1 MSIRHQRDSIM
12 AAHIPLN
19 DTVYRFMESHDAF
32 EHADG
37 LNEWDDNRYH
47 QLEKKAQFHGA
58 IASHSI
64 AGKVQVTR
72 ETMDSP
78 CVEQICHV
86 PLDSIVIVNVRSEA
100 DVLLNG
106 RYVNAN
112 TFHISSG
119 RSFHALAKAPIEA
132 LMLTVSKDAFLE
144 RFRTES
150 LSNIESKPFERFIQ
164 PSMDTQ
170 VDFEANLRAHLNSV
184 RAGSL
189 SAPISSSL
197 DKVFSCVQEILDFE
211 TSSRLVVPPSTR
223 TYIVEKSC
231 EFFAQHVQEENIG
244 VLDLCN
250 HLRISRRTLQY
261 SFEDVLGMTPLNYV
275 RSVRLNTA
283 RKLLMSSPQETIQG
297 AALDAGF
304 SHLGRFSKY
313 YQEFFGEL
321 PSQTVSRLGSHRSH
335 H

>member
-1 MSIRHQRDSIM
+1 MM
-12 AAHIPLN
+12 AMHTPQN
-19 DTVYRFMESHDAF
+19 DTRFRFMESHDAF
-32 EHADG
+32 EHAGG

-47 QLEKKAQFHGA
+47 QLEKKAHFHGA

-86 PLDSIVIVNVRSEA
+86 PLDSIVIVNVRSDE

-119 RSFHALAKAPIEA
+119 RSFHAVAKAPIEA
-132 LMLTVSKDAFLE
+132 LMLTVSKAAFLE
-144 RFRTES
+144 TFKTEAF
-150 LSNIESKPFERFIQ
+150 LNIESKPFERFIQ
-164 PSMDTQ
+164 PSIETQ
-170 VDFEANLRAHLNSV
+170 IDFELNLKSHLSNIQ
-184 RAGSL
+184 AGIGQD
-189 SAPISSSL
+189 PFSSSL
-197 DKVFSCVQEILDFE
+197 NKVFSCVQEILDFE
-211 TSSRLVVPPSTR
+211 TSTRLVIPPATR

-231 EFFAQHVQEENIG
+231 EFFAHHVQDEDIG

-250 HLRISRRTLQY
+250 HLRISGRTLQY

-275 RSVRLNTA
+275 RSVRLN
-283 RKLLMSSPQETIQG
+283 
-297 AALDAGF
+297 
-304 SHLGRFSKY
+304 KY
-313 YQEFFGEL
+313 YHEFFGEL
-321 PSQTVSRLGSHRSH
+321 PSQTVSSLGAHRRH

>member
-1 MSIRHQRDSIM
+1 M
-12 AAHIPLN
+12 ATHAPQN
-19 DTVYRFMESHDAF
+19 ETQFRYMESHNAY
-32 EHADG
+32 EHAGG

-47 QLEKKAQFHGA
+47 QLEKNAHFHGA

-64 AGKVQVTR
+64 AGSVQVTR
-72 ETMDSP
+72 ETMDSA

-86 PLDSIVIVNVRSEA
+86 PLDSIVIVNVRSST

-106 RYVNAN
+106 RYVNAD

-119 RSFHALAKAPIEA
+119 RSFHAVSKSPIEA
-132 LMLTVSKDAFLE
+132 LMLTVSKESFFE
-144 RFRTES
+144 RFRAEAF
-150 LSNIESKPFERFIQ
+150 LNIETKPFERYIK
-164 PSMDTQ
+164 PSADTQ
-170 VDFEANLRAHLNSV
+170 IDFELNLKSHLSKIQS
-184 RAGSL
+184 GSGQIPFSTDL
-189 SAPISSSL
+189 E
-197 DKVFSCVQEILDFE
+197 KVFCCVQEILDFE
-211 TSSRLVVPPSTR
+211 TSGRVVLPPSTR
-223 TYIVEKSC
+223 AYIVEKSC
-231 EFFAQHVQEENIG
+231 EFFANHVQDESIG

-283 RKLLMSSPQETIQG
+283 RNLLISSPQDTIQG

-313 YQEFFGEL
+313 YNEFFGEL
-321 PSQTVSRLGSHRSH
+321 PSQTVNRLGANRAHS
-335 H
+335 

>member
-1 MSIRHQRDSIM
+1 MM
-12 AAHIPLN
+12 AMHTPQN
-19 DTVYRFMESHDAF
+19 DTRFRFMESHDAF
-32 EHADG
+32 EHAGG

-47 QLEKKAQFHGA
+47 QLEKKAHFHGA

-86 PLDSIVIVNVRSEA
+86 PLDSIVIVNVRSDE

-119 RSFHALAKAPIEA
+119 RSFHAVAKAPIEA
-132 LMLTVSKDAFLE
+132 LMLTVSKAAFLE
-144 RFRTES
+144 TFKTEAF
-150 LSNIESKPFERFIQ
+150 LNIESKPFERFIQ
-164 PSMDTQ
+164 PSIETQ
-170 VDFEANLRAHLNSV
+170 IDFELNLKSHLSNIQ
-184 RAGSL
+184 AGIGQD
-189 SAPISSSL
+189 PFSSSL
-197 DKVFSCVQEILDFE
+197 NKVFSCVQEILDFE
-211 TSSRLVVPPSTR
+211 TSTRLVIPPSTR

-231 EFFAQHVQEENIG
+231 EFFAHHVQDEDIG

-283 RKLLMSSPQETIQG
+283 RRLLMSSPQETIQG

-321 PSQTVSRLGSHRSH
+321 PSQTVSRLGAHRRH

>member
-1 MSIRHQRDSIM
+1 M
-12 AAHIPLN
+12 AAHTPLN
-19 DTVYRFMESHDAF
+19 DTQFRFMESHDAF
-32 EHADG
+32 EHACG

-47 QLEKKAQFHGA
+47 QLEKKAHFHGA
-58 IASHSI
+58 IASHSL
-64 AGKVQVTR
+64 AGKVLVTR

-86 PLDSIVIVNVRSEA
+86 PLDSIVIVNVRSDE

-119 RSFHALAKAPIEA
+119 RSFHAVARAPIEA
-132 LMLTVSKDAFLE
+132 LMLTVSKTAFCE
-144 RFRTES
+144 RFRTEAF
-150 LSNIESKPFERFIQ
+150 LNIESKPFERFIQ
-164 PSMDTQ
+164 PSTDTQ
-170 VDFEANLRAHLNSV
+170 VDFERNLKSHLSQV
-184 RAGSL
+184 QAGVGQTPFSASL
-189 SAPISSSL
+189 E
-197 DKVFSCVQEILDFE
+197 KVFGCVQEIIDFE
-211 TSSRLVVPPSTR
+211 TSSRWVVPPSTR
-223 TYIVEKSC
+223 AYIVEKSC
-231 EFFAQHVQEENIG
+231 EFFARHVQDEDIG

-275 RSVRLNTA
+275 RTVRLNTA
-283 RKLLMSSPQETIQG
+283 RKLLMSSPQESIQG

-304 SHLGRFSKY
+304 NHLGRFSKY

-321 PSQTVSRLGSHRSH
+321 PSQTVSRLGAHRRH

>member
-1 MSIRHQRDSIM
+1 M
-12 AAHIPLN
+12 AMQMPKN
-19 DTVYRFMESHDAF
+19 DTLFSFMESHDAF
-32 EHADG
+32 EHAGG

-47 QLEKKAQFHGA
+47 QLEKKTRFHGA

-64 AGKVQVTR
+64 AGKVKITR

-78 CVEQICHV
+78 YIEQICHV
-86 PLDSIVIVNVRSEA
+86 PLDSIVIVNVRSSE

-106 RYVNAN
+106 RYVNGN

-119 RSFHALAKAPIEA
+119 RSFHSVSRAPIEA
-132 LMLTVSKDAFLE
+132 LMLTVKKSDFLE
-144 RFRTES
+144 RFKTDGH
-150 LSNIESKPFERFIQ
+150 LNIDSKPFERFIQ
-164 PSMDTQ
+164 PSEETQ
-170 VDFEANLRAHLNSV
+170 IDFESNLKLHLSRVQSGCLDSPDN
-184 RAGSL
+184 
-189 SAPISSSL
+189 SSL
-197 DKVFSCVQEILDFE
+197 NNVFACVQEILDFE
-211 TSSRLVVPPSTR
+211 AGSSRLVVSPSTR

-231 EFFAQHVQEENIG
+231 EFFARHLQDENIG

-261 SFEDVLGMTPLNYV
+261 SFEDVLGMTPLNYI
-275 RSVRLNTA
+275 RTVRLNIA
-283 RKLLMSSPQETIQG
+283 RKLLMRSPFETIQG

-321 PSQTVSRLGSHRSH
+321 PSQTVGRLGAHRH
-335 H
+335 HH

>member
-1 MSIRHQRDSIM
+1 MPMPTRQ
-12 AAHIPLN
+12 P
-19 DTVYRFMESHDAF
+19 DTQFRFLESHDAF
-32 EHADG
+32 EHAGG
-37 LNEWDDNRYH
+37 LEEWDDNRYH
-47 QLEKKAQFHGA
+47 QLEKRARFHGA

-72 ETMDSP
+72 ETMESP
-78 CVEQICHV
+78 YIEQICHV
-86 PLDSIVIVNVRSEA
+86 PLDSIVIVNVRSSA

-119 RSFHALAKAPIEA
+119 RSFHSVSRAPIEA
-132 LMLTVSKDAFLE
+132 LMLTVKKSDFLE
-144 RFRTES
+144 QFRTDGH
-150 LSNIESKPFERFIQ
+150 LNIDAKPFERFIQ
-164 PSMDTQ
+164 PSSETQ
-170 VDFEANLRAHLNSV
+170 IDFETNLKLHLSHV
-184 RAGSL
+184 QSGCADATDR
-189 SAPISSSL
+189 SSL
-197 DKVFSCVQEILDFE
+197 ANVFACVQEILDFD
-211 TSSRLVVPPSTR
+211 TGSSRFVVPPSTR

-231 EFFAQHVQEENIG
+231 EFFARHLQDENIG

-261 SFEDVLGMTPLNYV
+261 SFEDVLGMTPLNYI

-283 RKLLMSSPQETIQG
+283 RKLLVQSPSDTIQG

-321 PSQTVSRLGSHRSH
+321 PSQTVGRLGAHRH
-335 H
+335 PH

>member
-1 MSIRHQRDSIM
+1 MM
-12 AAHIPLN
+12 AMYAPQN
-19 DTVYRFMESHDAF
+19 DTRFRFMESHDAF
-32 EHADG
+32 EHAGG

-47 QLEKKAQFHGA
+47 QLEKKAHFHGA

-86 PLDSIVIVNVRSEA
+86 PLDSIVIVNVRSDE

-119 RSFHALAKAPIEA
+119 RSFHAVAKAPIEA
-132 LMLTVSKDAFLE
+132 LMLTVSRAAFLE
-144 RFRTES
+144 TFKTEAF
-150 LSNIESKPFERFIQ
+150 LNIESKPFERFIQ
-164 PSMDTQ
+164 PSTETQ
-170 VDFEANLRAHLNSV
+170 LDFELNLKSHLSNV
-184 RAGSL
+184 QAGIGQD
-189 SAPISSSL
+189 PFSSSL
-197 DKVFSCVQEILDFE
+197 DKVFSCIQEILDFE
-211 TSSRLVVPPSTR
+211 TSTRLVVPPSTR

-231 EFFAQHVQEENIG
+231 EFFAHHVQDEDIG

-283 RKLLMSSPQETIQG
+283 RKLLMSSPQESIQG

-321 PSQTVSRLGSHRSH
+321 PSQTVSRLGAHRRH

>member
-1 MSIRHQRDSIM
+1 
-12 AAHIPLN
+12 
-19 DTVYRFMESHDAF
+19 MESHDAF
-32 EHADG
+32 EHAGG

-47 QLEKKAQFHGA
+47 QLEKKAHFHGA

-86 PLDSIVIVNVRSEA
+86 PLDSIVIVNVRSNE

-119 RSFHALAKAPIEA
+119 RSFHAVAKAPIEA
-132 LMLTVSKDAFLE
+132 LMLTVSKAAFLDT
-144 RFRTES
+144 FKTETF
-150 LSNIESKPFERFIQ
+150 LNIETKPFERFIQ
-164 PSMDTQ
+164 PSTETQ
-170 VDFEANLRAHLNSV
+170 IDFELNLKTHLSKIQAGVAND
-184 RAGSL
+184 
-189 SAPISSSL
+189 PFDSSL

-211 TSSRLVVPPSTR
+211 HPTRLVVPPSTR

-231 EFFAQHVQEENIG
+231 EFFAQHVQDEDIG

-283 RKLLMSSPQETIQG
+283 RKLLMSSPQESIQG

-321 PSQTVSRLGSHRSH
+321 PSQTVSRLGAHRRH